1 MRGRRLDG
9 GIGWGGGL
17 RVLCGGECWGWG
29 CRERGLGEVLRLV
42 MEAGRVGVGRTEQGG
57 FQCPGGDVFET
68 EQAEGETGCFFMDSE
83 FVLFRVGHG

>member
-1 MRGRRLDG
+1 MCGRRLDRG
-9 GIGWGGGL
+9 NWFGWRL
-17 RVLCGGECWGWG
+17 ARVVRRRVLGLG

-57 FQCPGGDVFET
+57 VQCLGGDVFET

-83 FVLFRVGHG
+83 FVLFRVGYG